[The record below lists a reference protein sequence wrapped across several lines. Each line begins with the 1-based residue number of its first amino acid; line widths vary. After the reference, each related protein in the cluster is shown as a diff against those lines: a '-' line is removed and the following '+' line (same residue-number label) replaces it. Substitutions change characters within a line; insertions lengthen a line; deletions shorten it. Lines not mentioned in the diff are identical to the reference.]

1 MKWPGQRAGS
11 DVRAVSLSRPQISLV
26 PEPAPAIFRA
36 VDSPQSESSRWFVE
50 EVQPHEPVLR
60 SYLRGSFPAV
70 HDIDDVVQ
78 ESYLRVWK
86 ARAAQPVRCAKAF
99 LFTVARHIAL
109 NLTARERRSPIFA
122 VGDLAALTV
131 VEERTGVTDSAEKNE
146 TLRLLVQ
153 ALATLPPRCREV
165 TVLRKLRGLSQKEVA
180 AALGIAEKTV
190 DEHLARGV
198 RRCEA
203 YLRKHGVTR
212 PPGS

>member
-1 MKWPGQRAGS
+1 M
-11 DVRAVSLSRPQISLV
+11 
-26 PEPAPAIFRA
+26 
-36 VDSPQSESSRWFVE
+36 DSPRSEGSRWFAE

-70 HDIDDVVQ
+70 RDIDDVVQ

-86 ARAAQPVRCAKAF
+86 ARASQPVRCARAF

-109 NLTARERRSPIFA
+109 NLSARERRSPLIA
-122 VGDLAALTV
+122 VGDLAALPVLEEGTRVSDTV
-131 VEERTGVTDSAEKNE
+131 EKNE
-146 TLRLLVQ
+146 TLRLLAE

-190 DEHLARGV
+190 DEQLARGV
-198 RRCEA
+198 ARCEA
-203 YLRKHGVTR
+203 YLRKHGVAR
-212 PPGS
+212 APAS

>member
-1 MKWPGQRAGS
+1 M
-11 DVRAVSLSRPQISLV
+11 L
-26 PEPAPAIFRA
+26 EPSPVIFRR
-36 VDSPQSESSRWFVE
+36 VDSPQSEGSRWFIE

-60 SYLRGSFPAV
+60 TYLRGSFPAV
-70 HDIDDVVQ
+70 RDIDDVVQ

-99 LFTVARHIAL
+99 LFTVARHVAL
-109 NLTARERRSPIFA
+109 NLTARERRSPVFA
-122 VGDLAALTV
+122 VGDLAALPV
-131 VEERTGVTDSAEKNE
+131 VEEGASVSDTAQKNE
-146 TLRLLVQ
+146 TLSLLVE

-190 DEHLARGV
+190 DEQLARGV

-203 YLRKHGVTR
+203 YLRKRGVTR
-212 PPGS
+212 YLGS